1 MAVVDVSCNLGK
13 IRLINKFK
21 VVYFFVVI
29 ILLLLLD

>member
-13 IRLINKFK
+13 IRLIKRLK
-21 VVYFFVVI
+21 VIYFFVVI